1 MGTGSEIYMYLRPDC
16 PLRIPRSGA
25 DDGPEQLALV
35 GLGMVFNAV
44 HVARGYTEHITGRQQ
59 KSLGCLGQK
68 LRVALVGIGQ
78 SKLQCLR
85 LAARHIEY
93 LTAKADGFGI
103 LDTGGGQIELT
114 GDPTGE
120 VTDTLLVESL
130 RCTGDDLA
138 LLLAALG

>member
-1 MGTGSEIYMYLRPDC
+1 MI
-16 PLRIPRSGA
+16 
-25 DDGPEQLALV
+25 
-35 GLGMVFNAV
+35 FNAV
-44 HVARGYTEHITGRQQ
+44 HVARGYTKHIAGRQQ
-59 KSLGCLGQK
+59 KSLGRLGQE

-130 RCTGDDLA
+130 RGTGDDFA